1 MGVNLP
7 CVSQTTVKRVF
18 WHSNDLRRIDR
29 APLGVFAHPV
39 GYSVKLSFARM
50 ILSDVLNTSSMVQ
63 SLPFVPSCPYKTPL
77 FFQIAH
83 SVPDGSVEQI
93 AVVCQTA
100 PGCSVI

>member
-18 WHSNDLRRIDR
+18 WHSNDLRRIYR

-50 ILSDVLNTSSMVQ
+50 ILSDVLHCTVPPLRVQ
-63 SLPFVPSCPYKTPL
+63 LSLLKHPILQTIKTP
-77 FFQIAH
+77 
-83 SVPDGSVEQI
+83 
-93 AVVCQTA
+93 
-100 PGCSVI
+100 